1 MKKLI
6 FTLATCL
13 FALSLIASPLIATS
27 AASAID
33 GVHQN
38 TNTPGAAALNFMK
51 VIQGKSTFNFDL
63 FYSKD
68 LEEVY
73 PLYERL
79 SPEQRVVIDE
89 ALKEEFKK
97 QFKELVKEV
106 PEIMDVTFSVQ
117 EETISQDGKS
127 AVVKLQM
134 HHEGSSEAK
143 NVHLIKHQGKWKVDV
158 DKL

>member
-1 MKKLI
+1 MKKLL

-13 FALSLIASPLIATS
+13 FALSLTASPLIATS

-33 GVHQN
+33 GVQQN
-38 TNTPGAAALNFMK
+38 TNTPGAAALKFMK
-51 VIQGKSTFNFDL
+51 VLQGKSTFDLDL

-73 PLYERL
+73 ALFEQL
-79 SPEQRVVIDE
+79 SPEGRAVINE
-89 ALKEEFKK
+89 ALNEEFKEH
-97 QFKELVKEV
+97 FKELVKEV
-106 PEIMDVTFSVQ
+106 PEITVVTFSVL
-117 EETISQDGKS
+117 EETISKDGKS

-143 NVHLIKHQGKWKVDV
+143 NVHMVKHQGKWKVDV

>member
-13 FALSLIASPLIATS
+13 FALSLTASPLIATS
-27 AASAID
+27 PASAID
-33 GVHQN
+33 GIQQN
-38 TNTPGAAALNFMK
+38 TNTPGAAALKFMK
-51 VIQGKSTFNFDL
+51 VIQGKSTLDLDL

-73 PLYERL
+73 ALYERL

-89 ALKEEFKK
+89 ALNEEFKK
-97 QFKELVKEV
+97 QFKELVKEM
-106 PEIMDVTFSVQ
+106 PEIMVVTFSVQ
-117 EETISQDGKS
+117 EEIISQDGKS
-127 AVVKLQM
+127 AVVKMQL
-134 HHEGSSEAK
+134 HHEGSSAAK
-143 NVHLIKHQGKWKVDV
+143 EMYLVKHKGKWKVDV

>member
-1 MKKLI
+1 MKNLI

-13 FALSLIASPLIATS
+13 FALSLTAGPLIATS
-27 AASAID
+27 AASTID
-33 GVHQN
+33 GVQQN
-38 TNTPGAAALNFMK
+38 SNTPGAAALKFMK
-51 VIQGKSTFNFDL
+51 VIQGKSTLDLDL

-73 PLYERL
+73 ALYERL

-89 ALKEEFKK
+89 ALNEEFKK
-97 QFKELVKEV
+97 QFKELVKEM
-106 PEIMDVTFSVQ
+106 PEIVSVTFSVL

-127 AVVKLQM
+127 AVVKLQL
-134 HHEGSSEAK
+134 HHEGSSAAK
-143 NVHLIKHQGKWKVDV
+143 NVHLVKHQGKWKVDV

>member
-13 FALSLIASPLIATS
+13 FALSLTAGPLATISSAST
-27 AASAID
+27 ID
-33 GVHQN
+33 GIHQN
-38 TNTPGAAALNFMK
+38 TNTPGAAALKFMK

-89 ALKEEFKK
+89 ALNEEFKK
-97 QFKELVKEV
+97 QFKELVKEI

-134 HHEGSSEAK
+134 NFEGSSEAK
-143 NVHLIKHQGKWKVDV
+143 NVHLVKHQGKWKVDV

>member
-13 FALSLIASPLIATS
+13 FALSLTASPLIATS
-27 AASAID
+27 AALAID
-33 GVHQN
+33 GVQQN
-38 TNTPGAAALNFMK
+38 TNTPGAAALKFMK
-51 VIQGKSTFNFDL
+51 LIQGKSTFDLDL

-68 LEEVY
+68 FEEVY
-73 PLYERL
+73 ALLEQL

-89 ALKEEFKK
+89 ALNEEFKK
-97 QFKELVKEV
+97 QLKELVKET
-106 PEIMDVTFSVQ
+106 PEIMSVTFSVQ

-143 NVHLIKHQGKWKVDV
+143 NVHLVKHQGKWKVDV

>member
-1 MKKLI
+1 MKKLL

-13 FALSLIASPLIATS
+13 FALSITANPLVTISSAST
-27 AASAID
+27 ID
-33 GVHQN
+33 GIHQN
-38 TNTPGAAALNFMK
+38 TNTPGAVALKFMN
-51 VIQGKSTFNFDL
+51 VLQGKSTFDLDL

-73 PLYERL
+73 ALLEQL
-79 SPEQRVVIDE
+79 SPEQRAVVDE

-106 PEIMDVTFSVQ
+106 PEIMVVTFSVL

-143 NVHLIKHQGKWKVDV
+143 NVHLVKHQGKWKVDV

>member
-13 FALSLIASPLIATS
+13 FALSLTANPLIATS
-27 AASAID
+27 PASAID
-33 GVHQN
+33 GVQQN
-38 TNTPGAAALNFMK
+38 TNTPGAAALKFMK

-89 ALKEEFKK
+89 ALNEEFKK
-97 QFKELVKEV
+97 QLKELVKET
-106 PEIMDVTFSVQ
+106 PEIKYVTFSVQ

-143 NVHLIKHQGKWKVDV
+143 NVHLVKHQGKWKVDV

>member
-6 FTLATCL
+6 FALATCL
-13 FALSLIASPLIATS
+13 FALSLTASPLIATS

-33 GVHQN
+33 GVQQN
-38 TNTPGAAALNFMK
+38 TNTPGAAALKFMK
-51 VIQGKSTFNFDL
+51 VIQGKSTFDLDL

-68 LEEVY
+68 FEEVY
-73 PLYERL
+73 VLYEQL
-79 SPEQRVVIDE
+79 SPEQKVVIDE
-89 ALKEEFKK
+89 ALNEEFKK

-106 PEIMDVTFSVQ
+106 PEITVVTFSVQ

-134 HHEGSSEAK
+134 NFEGSSETK
-143 NVHLIKHQGKWKVDV
+143 NVHLVKHQGKWKVDV

>member
-13 FALSLIASPLIATS
+13 FALSLTASPLIATS

-33 GVHQN
+33 GVQQN
-38 TNTPGAAALNFMK
+38 TNTPGVAALKFMK
-51 VIQGKSTFNFDL
+51 VIQGKSTLDLDL

-73 PLYERL
+73 ALYERL

-89 ALKEEFKK
+89 ALNEEFKK
-97 QFKELVKEV
+97 QFKELVKEM
-106 PEIMDVTFSVQ
+106 PEIVSVTFSVL

-127 AVVKLQM
+127 AVVKMQL

-143 NVHLIKHQGKWKVDV
+143 NVHLVKHQGKWKVDV